1 MHFLHSH
8 LDFFTANLGVVSDEH
23 GERFHQQISIMENR
37 YQGNFNP
44 NMMGD
49 YCSFLQTD
57 TSSSFKQQRNK
68 VSVEQF
74 SVVIQTRFGWMI
86 GCRVGNSA
94 SRMLLSVLSQNKGG
108 RQPCQ
113 QYLTTSSIIFIIKMG
128 NKRKSWLVTKRVVG
142 YTKSARDT
150 ETLMTDLKSVSSD

>member
-1 MHFLHSH
+1 MGCQMSLKIYFLHSH
-8 LDFFTANLGVVSDEH
+8 IDFFPANLGAVSDEH

-68 VSVEQF
+68 VSVEQV

-108 RQPCQ
+108 KTALP
-113 QYLTTSSIIFIIKMG
+113 TIF
-128 NKRKSWLVTKRVVG
+128 NYV
-142 YTKSARDT
+142 
-150 ETLMTDLKSVSSD
+150 